1 MTFVF
6 FLAGLIAG
14 ACIGI
19 ITTCLL
25 IIAKCSDERR
35 HHE

>member
-6 FLAGLIAG
+6 FLIGLIAG

-25 IIAKCSDERR
+25 IIAKYSDERKY
-35 HHE
+35 HE

>member
-6 FLAGLIAG
+6 FLIGLIVG

-19 ITTCLL
+19 ITTCLC

-35 HHE
+35 YRE

>member
-6 FLAGLIAG
+6 FLAGLITG

-35 HHE
+35 YHE